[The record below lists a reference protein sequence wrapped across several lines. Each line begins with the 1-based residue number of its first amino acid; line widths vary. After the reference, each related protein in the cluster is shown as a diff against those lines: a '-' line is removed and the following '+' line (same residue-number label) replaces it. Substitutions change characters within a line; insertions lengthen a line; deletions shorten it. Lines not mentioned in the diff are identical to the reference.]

1 MIVIVDY
8 GMGNIR
14 SIERKLQ
21 KIGAKVIVSSELE
34 FIKKSE
40 KIILPGV
47 GHFKKATENIR
58 KLGLWD
64 ALNEEVIY
72 KKKPILGICLGMQLF
87 AKHSEEGN
95 VEGFSWLDADV
106 VRFNIIDKLRF
117 KIPHI
122 GWNQVIIKKESKLF
136 KNVPDYSFFYFV
148 HSYYMHCNNN
158 GDVLA
163 VSEYEQSFVS
173 AVEKENIFGVQFH
186 PEKSHDLGEIIFK
199 NFMEI

>member
-21 KIGAKVIVSSELE
+21 KIGANVIVSSKLE
-34 FIKKSE
+34 SIKKSK

-47 GHFKKATENIR
+47 GHFKKATENIK

-64 ALNEEVIY
+64 ALNEEVILN
-72 KKKPILGICLGMQLF
+72 KKPILGICLGMQLF
-87 AKHSEEGN
+87 AKHSEEGDAD
-95 VEGFSWLDADV
+95 GFSWLDANV
-106 VRFNIIDKLRF
+106 VRFNIKDNLHF

-122 GWNQVIIKKESKLF
+122 GWNQISIKKKSKLF
-136 KNVPDYSFFYFV
+136 RNIPDCSFFYFV
-148 HSYYMHCNNN
+148 HSYYMRCN
-158 GDVLA
+158 DVSDVSA
-163 VSEYEQSFVS
+163 VSEYEQLFVS
-173 AVEKENIFGVQFH
+173 AIEKDNIYGVQFH